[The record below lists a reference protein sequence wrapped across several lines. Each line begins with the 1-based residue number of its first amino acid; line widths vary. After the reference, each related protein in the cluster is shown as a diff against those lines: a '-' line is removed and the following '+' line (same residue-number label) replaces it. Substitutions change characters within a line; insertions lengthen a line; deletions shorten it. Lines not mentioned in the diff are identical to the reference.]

1 MKKKNRNNKKIYKFN
16 PIKNMIEPV
25 MNDYSNVD
33 SRNAIYSSIQ
43 KELINCQN
51 VLHQIKK
58 VGECP
63 NKKNGLFFVDLK
75 NGLVKDLKLK
85 TNATKLLKSNDPFV
99 LVRSKEIA
107 DKLCEYQTFFKQIQG
122 YHYWNVIGCD
132 YFTNCLCS
140 VFLIFEKDIPIL
152 KLRKRN
158 SIFSYLKED
167 EKIPVKQCFDIP
179 NVKKVKAKWQEET
192 ERKRQEYL
200 YKRQSFINDNLEK
213 MKMLEKRA
221 APQLDNV
228 KILIPAEKP
237 RFSKKK

>member
-1 MKKKNRNNKKIYKFN
+1 MKKKNRNSIKSIYKFN
-16 PIKNMIEPV
+16 PIKNIIEPV
-25 MNDYSNVD
+25 MNDYSNVG

-51 VLHQIKK
+51 VLNQKK
-58 VGECP
+58 KIDEYP

-75 NGLVKDLKLK
+75 NGRVKDLKLK
-85 TNATKLLKSNDPFV
+85 SNTTKLLKSTDPFV

-107 DKLCEYQTFFKQIQG
+107 DKLCRYQAFFKQIQG
-122 YHYWNVIGCD
+122 YHYWNVIGYD

-140 VFLIFEKDIPIL
+140 IFFIFEKDIPIL

-179 NVKKVKAKWQEET
+179 NVKKAKWQEET

-213 MKMLEKRA
+213 MKMLEKRP
-221 APQLDNV
+221 APQLDDV
-228 KILIPAEKP
+228 TILIPADKP